1 MNYGAF
7 SDLENQTDVHDYYS
21 FVKSLRHK
29 KGRFETVYLFKLMKK
44 IHDL

>member
-1 MNYGAF
+1 MKNK
-7 SDLENQTDVHDYYS
+7 NIKDYYGY
-21 FVKSLRHK
+21 VKSLRHK